1 MEYFLKIIQ
10 LQISSLSLKIIM
22 IWSDNLLQVTGL
34 RSSKQIGEQS
44 TQMSIFKKIQSRW

>member
-1 MEYFLKIIQ
+1 
-10 LQISSLSLKIIM
+10 M

-44 TQMSIFKKIQSRW
+44 TQMSILKKIQSRW